1 MKELGFVFSA
11 LPYNDIMS
19 LYTNIGQHERVPS
32 VMAEMKSN
40 GIVPDNFS
48 YRICINSYATRADF
62 FGLENTLEEMECE
75 PQIVADRSTY
85 AAVERHY
92 IKGNLREKAYAA
104 LQKAEEKMDKQDSDA
119 YRDLIFLYGH
129 LGDKS
134 EVKRLWALQMSNS
147 KRYFNMDYIN
157 MLAVLVKLDEISEAE
172 DLLKEWES
180 SNNVLDF
187 RVPNVM
193 LTGYC
198 QKGLLD
204 KAEALLDSFLIKG
217 KMPPSTS
224 WAIVAIGYTEKGDV
238 ARAYELTKNALYMYA
253 PNSGWIPEPSM
264 IEMILKYLGDEREVK
279 DVEAF
284 IDLLKV
290 AVPMNS
296 DMTEA
301 LSRARAREKKKAE
314 EATGAPRED
323 TIG

>member
-1 MKELGFVFSA
+1 
-11 LPYNDIMS
+11 
-19 LYTNIGQHERVPS
+19 
-32 VMAEMKSN
+32 
-40 GIVPDNFS
+40 
-48 YRICINSYATRADF
+48 
-62 FGLENTLEEMECE
+62 
-75 PQIVADRSTY
+75 
-85 AAVERHY
+85 
-92 IKGNLREKAYAA
+92 
-104 LQKAEEKMDKQDSDA
+104 
-119 YRDLIFLYGH
+119 
-129 LGDKS
+129 
-134 EVKRLWALQMSNS
+134 MSNS

-157 MLAVLVKLDEISEAE
+157 MLVVLVKLDEISEAE

-187 RVPNVM
+187 QVPNVM

-301 LSRARAREKKKAE
+301 LSRARAREEKKAE